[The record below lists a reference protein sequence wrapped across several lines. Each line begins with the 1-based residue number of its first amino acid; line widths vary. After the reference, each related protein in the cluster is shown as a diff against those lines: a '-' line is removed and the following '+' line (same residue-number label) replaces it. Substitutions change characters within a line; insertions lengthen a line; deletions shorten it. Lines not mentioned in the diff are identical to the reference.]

1 MRENRKLRVGQS
13 GSGML
18 EASCTNLQR
27 QLWTFLLNF
36 YSVTWNWLAAGIYAT
51 QLDKRSQIK
60 DFYSSCGCISC
71 SVVSNSLRLQGLY
84 PAGCTVHGIFQARI
98 PEWVGIPFFR
108 GSFWPKD
115 RTWISCTVGDSLL
128 LNHWES
134 LARVKH
140 LPDHHW
146 VWRKTRKTRK

>member
-18 EASCTNLQR
+18 ESFCTNLQR
-27 QLWTFLLNF
+27 QLWTFLNF
-36 YSVTWNWLAAGIYAT
+36 YSVTWIGLLQVFT
-51 QLDKRSQIK
+51 QPNLIK
-60 DFYSSCGCISC
+60 DHKSRTSTPPVGVLVAQLCPTLWDSMDC
-71 SVVSNSLRLQGLY
+71 S
-84 PAGCTVHGIFQARI
+84 PPDCTVHGIFQARI